1 MLPRQRGSL
10 ALIIRIGFL
19 GRDTIRA
26 ADDARY
32 LGVVVFLCD
41 SFAVMLPRVFLNSHS
56 TCTKSIDSRKSAE
69 SMGERTNGQ
78 E

>member
-1 MLPRQRGSL
+1 MFL
-10 ALIIRIGFL
+10 A
-19 GRDTIRA
+19 RDTQRA

-32 LGVVVFLCD
+32 LGLVAFLSD
-41 SFAVMLPRVFLNSHS
+41 SFAVMLPRVFLDSHS
-56 TCTKSIDSRKSAE
+56 TCTKSKDSLKSAA